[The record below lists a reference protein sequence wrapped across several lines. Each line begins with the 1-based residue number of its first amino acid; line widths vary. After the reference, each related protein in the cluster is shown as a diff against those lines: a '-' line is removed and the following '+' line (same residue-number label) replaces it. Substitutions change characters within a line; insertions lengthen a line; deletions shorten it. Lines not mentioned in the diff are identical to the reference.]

1 MSRKRRQSDI
11 KDEATPPADSGP
23 QKRRRQYTKEDA
35 ELAELFEKL
44 ASETED
50 VRMTAAKA
58 IVKKFSPKSSP
69 TPESVDRAVI
79 RLIRGLCSN
88 RKAARLGFGVA
99 LTEVLHQL
107 FGPGSTFFQGLD
119 SSAEGIV
126 ELVTERT
133 KPDASAVGQE
143 RKDHLIGQI
152 AAYRAILESNILVQP
167 SVPLE
172 CWNNILDHIYELAR
186 DKPWL
191 REECGSVL
199 CGTVRNL
206 QSTKGN
212 TKHVKEIIGRL
223 STYNL
228 AKTPEGVAI
237 WLVTRSLFSQDVL
250 PEDIWRKKDPLCTKE
265 RRVLANVLKENFVN
279 VSDSKPK
286 SDSKNV
292 KGGSAHS
299 RPSFAWHFVLQEML
313 GRESKSDFAKFWID
327 VVDDNLFSASASLER
342 KSWGFQLLSSMLSTA
357 PELVLPTL
365 FSPNLM
371 RSLINHRSKE
381 NRFLHNA
388 TMSPLKAM
396 QTRVE
401 AEPGLA
407 ASFVIALTSNNGN
420 IRFDQL
426 TKTKTIE
433 GLLLLT
439 DDDALSKIV
448 QHFTALIIKPEDES
462 EHAADS
468 YRRVIADLLSSLVK
482 GYKGYDAP
490 ADVLSSTT
498 KRSWLRNLLDCFIE
512 FGYFVPKQSVAD
524 ETSPSPPISV
534 SNRTTFRDRIS
545 SCLAHLVAMPQ
556 DNKSQKRTTS
566 GGLISFPYLVASGI
580 RTKARSSKTLSL
592 VFEAD
597 DEVLDTV
604 KKAHK
609 HLKAIESQQSFSE
622 DGKSATNDAFILLYS
637 LTILQ
642 VYNGDSDAVSIL
654 SELDICYRAI
664 SGKAD
669 SDSEDSFDLLLELLL
684 SFLAKPSTLLRKL
697 AEQVFTTFT
706 ASVTRNSLGSLIDIL
721 NKSENLL
728 GQQELFDQNAD
739 EADGSE
745 LDDDETSADDSDV
758 EMIDGELDSD
768 VEIENGGASS
778 DADADSDDSASEA
791 DDQEKDDEEA
801 ARFEG
806 LLAGILKTD
815 LQNGE
820 ASDAETSDG
829 EDMDDEEMMALE
841 PHLTKIFQERKKT
854 TSKKK
859 ENKNARETMLNFKNR
874 VLDLL
879 SIYVKKQ
886 HENPLALELILPVLR
901 LVRTSTSKQ
910 LSEKS
915 FGLLREYFD
924 ACKKGLPKPEGQE
937 LLWEILKT
945 VHEEVKI
952 DGSKLHGNACSKSS
966 LFVVKVLVAMD
977 RKNRG
982 KATDVYKESERE
994 WNLDPG
1000 SKVQSGFF
1008 SEWLNWCIQTR
1019 RQK

>member
-23 QKRRRQYTKEDA
+23 QKRRRQYTEEDA
-35 ELAELFEKL
+35 KLAQLFENL

-50 VRMTAAKA
+50 VRMNAAKE
-58 IVKKFSPKSSP
+58 IVKRFSPKSSP
-69 TPESVDRAVI
+69 TPETVDRAVI

-88 RKAARLGFGVA
+88 RKAARLGFGIA

-107 FGPGSTFFQGLD
+107 FGPGSSPLEGLD
-119 SSAEGIV
+119 FSAESIV
-126 ELVTERT
+126 DLVTERT

-152 AAYRAILESNILVQP
+152 AGYRAILESTILVQP

-172 CWNNILDHIYELAR
+172 CWNNLLDRIYELAR

-206 QSTKGN
+206 QSIKGN
-212 TKHVKEIIGRL
+212 TKHIEEIIGRL

-228 AKTPEGVAI
+228 AKTPEGIAI

-327 VVDDNLFSASASLER
+327 VVDENLFSASASLER
-342 KSWGFQLLSSMLSTA
+342 KSWGFQLLNNMLLTA
-357 PELVLPTL
+357 PEWVLPSL

-381 NRFLHNA
+381 DRFLHNA

-407 ASFVIALTSNNGN
+407 APFVIALTSKNGN

-426 TKTKTIE
+426 TKTKTVE
-433 GLLLLT
+433 GLLLLA

-448 QHFTALIIKPEDES
+448 QHFNALIIRPEDES
-462 EHAADS
+462 DSAAES
-468 YRRVIADLLSSLVK
+468 YRRVIADMLSSLVK

-490 ADVLSSTT
+490 ADILGSAN
-498 KRSWLRNLLDCFIE
+498 KKSWLRDLLDHFVE
-512 FGYFVPKQSVAD
+512 FGYFVPKESEAD
-524 ETSPSPPISV
+524 ETAPSPPIST

-545 SCLAHLVAMPQ
+545 SCLAHLVALRQ
-556 DNKSQKRTTS
+556 DSKSQKRTPS
-566 GGLISFPYLVASGI
+566 GRLVSFPYLVASGI
-580 RTKARSSKTLSL
+580 RTRARSSKTLNL

-609 HLKAIESQQSFSE
+609 HLKTIESQQSSSE
-622 DGKSATNDAFILLYS
+622 AGKSATNDAFILLYS

-654 SELDICYRAI
+654 SELDVCYTAI
-664 SGKAD
+664 SGKTD
-669 SDSEDSFDLLLELLL
+669 SDSESSFDLLLELLL

-706 ASVTRNSLGSLIDIL
+706 ASVTRDSLGSLIDIL
-721 NKSENLL
+721 YKSENLS

-745 LDDDETSADDSDV
+745 LDENKDSGDDSDV

-768 VEIENGGASS
+768 VEVEDGDVPSDSESDDEADSS
-778 DADADSDDSASEA
+778 D
-791 DDQEKDDEEA
+791 KDDEEA
-801 ARFEG
+801 ARFEA
-806 LLAGILKTD
+806 LLAGVLKTD
-815 LQNGE
+815 PQNGE

-879 SIYVKKQ
+879 LIYVKKQ
-886 HENPLALELILPVLR
+886 HQNPLALGLILPVLR
-901 LVRTSTSKQ
+901 LVRMSTSKQ

-915 FGLLREYFD
+915 FNLLKEYFE
-924 ACKKGLPKPEGQE
+924 ACKKGLPKPEAQE
-937 LLWEILKT
+937 QLWEILKT

-977 RKNRG
+977 RENRG

-994 WNLDPG
+994 WNLDPS